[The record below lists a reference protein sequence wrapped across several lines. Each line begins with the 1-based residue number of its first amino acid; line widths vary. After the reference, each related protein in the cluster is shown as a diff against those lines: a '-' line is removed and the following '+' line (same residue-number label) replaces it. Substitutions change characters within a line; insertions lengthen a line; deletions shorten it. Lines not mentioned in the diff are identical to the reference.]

1 MNEEDKDLID
11 RFVKIV
17 TQKIPS
23 IEAIILFGS
32 LAREDFDKRSDIDLM
47 IVIKEEQPTNYS
59 PIISRIIT
67 ELKPHREIRTIL
79 TNMNDYDED
88 YYQNVIRE
96 GKVFFGKLL
105 LTPDNIALQPFFL
118 ISYDLSGRP
127 NSLQVRISKK
137 VHGYTSKKIL
147 DGKEKI
153 YKYSGLK
160 DIEGAKLVSKSAL
173 ILPSNKG
180 LEFINEL
187 NQLKITNKNF
197 KIWM

>member
-1 MNEEDKDLID
+1 MNEEDRDLID
-11 RFVKIV
+11 KFVKIV
-17 TQKIPS
+17 TQKVPS
-23 IEAIILFGS
+23 IEAIILYGS

-47 IVIKEEQPTNYS
+47 IVIKEEQPTNFS
-59 PIISRIIT
+59 PIISEIISD
-67 ELKPHREIRTIL
+67 LKPHREIRTIL

-88 YYQNVIRE
+88 YYQNVIRD
-96 GKVFFGKLL
+96 GRVLFGKLL
-105 LTPDNIALQPFFL
+105 LSPDNIALQPYLL
-118 ISYDLSGRP
+118 ISYDLSGKK

-137 VHGYTSKKIL
+137 VHGYKSKKIL

-153 YKYSGLK
+153 YKYTGLI

-173 ILPSNKG
+173 ILPYSKG

-187 NQLKITNKNF
+187 NRLKITNKNF